1 MKSFFNIVLILIT
14 TLFCSCQSATTAVAP
29 VETAHNKKDSM
40 SVGAYAFKTE
50 GGWGY
55 SIIVDDKVFIKQAN
69 IPVVEGN
76 QSFATEADALK
87 VANEVISKIKLHK
100 KPTLSRA
107 DLQKLGVIK

>member
-14 TLFCSCQSATTAVAP
+14 TLIFCSCQTNTTAVTPA
-29 VETAHNKKDSM
+29 EAAHNKDSM
-40 SVGAYAFKTE
+40 RVGAYSFKTE

-55 SIIVDDKVFIKQAN
+55 SIIVDDKVFIKQSN

-100 KPTLSRA
+100 KPTLSKA